1 MTASFFFY
9 DLETSGLS
17 PRNDRIM
24 QFAGQRTDLKLR
36 PIGEPENFLVK
47 MANDVLPSPE
57 AIMVTKITPL
67 QTLSDGLTE
76 DETAKHLLANVF
88 TPGTIAV
95 GFNNVRFDDEFL
107 RHLFWRN
114 YQDPYAWAS
123 FDERGRWDLLDVVRL
138 VRAIRPEGINWPVD
152 EDGKPVNKLELLT
165 KVNNLEHT
173 KAHDALSDVEGLIAI
188 ARMIQQ
194 KQPKMWDY
202 LLSIRHKKAVEK
214 MVNLQTPQPFV
225 YASGR
230 YSKDHNATTVA
241 YPITTSG
248 RYLLVYDLR
257 YDPTELVNKSA
268 EELLA
273 EMTPD
278 YELEPDQ
285 RPPVKLYVKAL
296 RTNRCPAVAPLGV
309 LNSDQVWQNIG
320 LDLTTVKQN
329 LAKLKQNPELIN
341 KFERVMEL
349 KQERLEQFL
358 AEKSSAAPL
367 PELAEAKLYDGFVN
381 DLGDKSMMQEIRDA
395 SPARLATFNPDFKD
409 QRLDDLWLGYK
420 ARSFEKQLS
429 DSEHQAWD
437 ERRLAIL
444 QATGPDYLMKVEQ
457 MIQSDDEDQQFYGQ
471 ELRLW
476 LESIMPSDSF

>member
-1 MTASFFFY
+1 MKPTFFFY

-17 PRNDRIM
+17 PKNDRIM

-36 PIGEPENFLVK
+36 PIAEPENFLIK
-47 MANDVLPSPE
+47 MATDILPSPE

-67 QTLSDGLTE
+67 KTLSDGLTE
-76 DETAKHLLANVF
+76 DEAVKHLLNNVF

-95 GFNNVRFDDEFL
+95 GFNNIRFDDEFL
-107 RHLFWRN
+107 RYLFWRN

-123 FDERGRWDLLDVVRL
+123 FDERGRWDLLDIIRL
-138 VRAIRPEGINWPVD
+138 VRAIRQEGINWPVD
-152 EDGKPVNKLELLT
+152 EDGQPVNKLELLT
-165 KVNNLEHT
+165 KANNLEHT

-202 LLSIRHKKAVEK
+202 LLSMRQKKAVEQL
-214 MVNLQTPQPFV
+214 VNLQNPQPFV

-241 YPITTSG
+241 FPIAVSE
-248 RYLLVYDLR
+248 RDLLVYDLR
-257 YDPTELVNKSA
+257 YDPIALLKKSA

-278 YELEPDQ
+278 YDLPVED
-285 RPPVKLYVKAL
+285 RPPTRLYVKTL

-309 LNSDQVWQNIG
+309 VNSDQVWQNID
-320 LDLTTVKQN
+320 LDLATVKQN
-329 LAKLKQNPELIN
+329 LAKLKQHPELVN
-341 KFERVMEL
+341 KFEQAMEL
-349 KQERLEQFL
+349 KREQLKSHLEEQ
-358 AEKSSAAPL
+358 AKSTLL
-367 PELAEAKLYDGFVN
+367 PELAETKLYDGFVN
-381 DLGDKSMMQEIRDA
+381 HLGDKSMMQEIRDA
-395 SPARLATFNPDFKD
+395 SPARLATLNPEFKD
-409 QRLDDLWLGYK
+409 QRLNDLWLGYK
-420 ARSFEKQLS
+420 ARSFEKQLT

-437 ERRLAIL
+437 ERRLATL
-444 QATGPDYLMKVEQ
+444 QAIGPDYLLKVEQ
-457 MIQSDDEDQQFYGQ
+457 MLQSGDEDQQFYGQ

-476 LESIMPSDSF
+476 LESIMPASDF